1 MVDKASRSVSVM
13 IFGSCN
19 LILFVSSTNYLQ
31 IVMFKDT
38 RGITMW
44 VKNVIFVICLFFFW
58 GGGCQFDKTHSVII
72 KLIIRKCNLS
82 NFDLP
87 NEKNAELLVTI
98 DAQIHK
104 GMSSMTSSSQQHK
117 SKNWAKLKSWT
128 PQCIFL
134 YPQEDVGSC
143 HKHKSA

>member
-1 MVDKASRSVSVM
+1 MTKQTKGASKPQAAEPCHSPIGDLRNQMIKMVKIVLRSMDM
-13 IFGSCN
+13 ILTSHGYLKDN
-19 LILFVSSTNYLQ
+19 GTIAPAIPYNAQFVNCHAIHLE
-31 IVMFKDT
+31 
-38 RGITMW
+38 
-44 VKNVIFVICLFFFW
+44 
-58 GGGCQFDKTHSVII
+58 
-72 KLIIRKCNLS
+72 NLS

-104 GMSSMTSSSQQHK
+104 GMSSITSSSQQHK

-134 YPQEDVGSC
+134 YPQEDFATCC
-143 HKHKSA
+143 H